1 MSLVVSWF
9 CEVRHPCLAQFLT
22 LISYLIMLSIHF
34 TLICIFPFLNR
45 LINTAPI
52 SCNRSFILMIV
63 TDAFID
69 KEIYKNEIIS
79 SNQSAS
85 NARARH

>member
-1 MSLVVSWF
+1 
-9 CEVRHPCLAQFLT
+9 
-22 LISYLIMLSIHF
+22 
-34 TLICIFPFLNR
+34 
-45 LINTAPI
+45 
-52 SCNRSFILMIV
+52 MIV